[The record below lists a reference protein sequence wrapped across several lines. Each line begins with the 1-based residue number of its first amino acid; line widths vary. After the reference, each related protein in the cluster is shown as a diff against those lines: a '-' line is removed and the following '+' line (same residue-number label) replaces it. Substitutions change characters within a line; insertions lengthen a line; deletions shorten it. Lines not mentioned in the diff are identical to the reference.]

1 MMNWRHTVLLIV
13 SVAIVAV
20 VFLFPAIPQSET
32 YHDFA
37 DHRAIAGIR
46 NCLNVLSN
54 AFFLL
59 VGWMGLQF
67 IQRSHSGEGSPFS
80 DSVDRWAYLIFF
92 AAVGATAFGSA
103 YYHLRPDDERL
114 VWDRLP
120 MAVGFMALLAAVVCE
135 RTTPKNGLNYLVW
148 LPIWGI
154 SSVAYWNFT
163 QRHGEGDLRPYI
175 IVQFGSLVAILL
187 MMALFRPRFTRG
199 TDLLISL
206 AIYGAAKV
214 FEEADK
220 LIFRLGGIVSGHTL
234 KHLAAAI
241 STYWILRMLRLRKR
255 ATNPA

>member
-1 MMNWRHTVLLIV
+1 MNWRHSVLLIV

-20 VFLFPAIPQSET
+20 VFLFPAIPQSEA
-32 YHDFA
+32 YHEFA
-37 DHRAIAGIR
+37 DQRTFAGIQ

-54 AFFLL
+54 AFFLI
-59 VGWMGLQF
+59 VGWMGLRF
-67 IQRSHSGEGSPFS
+67 VQRSPSGKASPFL

-103 YYHLRPDDERL
+103 YYHLRPDDDRL

-120 MAVGFMALLAAVVCE
+120 MAVGFMALLAAIICE
-135 RTTPKNGLNYLVW
+135 RTTLENGLWYLVT

-154 SSVAYWNFT
+154 VSVAYWHFT
-163 QRHGEGDLRPYI
+163 QQRGEGDLRPYI

-206 AIYGAAKV
+206 AIYGGAKG

-220 LIFRLGGIVSGHTL
+220 AIFRLGGIVSGHTL

-241 STYWILRMLRLRKR
+241 SAYWILRMLRLRR
-255 ATNPA
+255 PATNAA